1 MEKTQEIKNME
12 AEVWNILKFVMD
24 PEVEVNIVDLGLIY
38 KIDYDGDKKVDVLM
52 TLSTPACPIGD
63 AIVSNVVEAIKAKHP
78 SLEVEVEL
86 TFDPPWTSEMIS
98 EEGKMMLGM

>member
-38 KIDYDGDKKVDVLM
+38 KVDYDGDKKVDVLM

-63 AIVSNVVEAIKAKHP
+63 AIVSNVVEAIKAKQP
-78 SLEVEVEL
+78 TLEVEVEL
-86 TFDPPWTSEMIS
+86 TFEPPWTSEMIS

>member
-38 KIDYDGDKKVDVLM
+38 KVDYDGDKKVDVLM

-63 AIVSNVVEAIKAKHP
+63 AIVSNVVEAIKAKQP
-78 SLEVEVEL
+78 TLEVDVEL
-86 TFDPPWTSEMIS
+86 TFEPPWTSEMIS